1 MSRQTDEAQDGV
13 DMRRAQWSAELPDL
27 DTRGMAILGRMR
39 LITLS
44 LRPPIEA
51 IFRTYGLDSGEFDV
65 IATLRRSG
73 PPYCLRPTELY
84 RWLMISSGGLTARLA
99 RLEKAGYIAR
109 LPDPED
115 NRSTLVDL
123 TAAGAA
129 IVERAF
135 RQDMAFESAVLAALT
150 PDERVEYEKAKR
162 RGPRTLALIVI
173 GRMDL
178 IRDGNAVTPH
188 SSRPGGHA
196 PGSAPKGAGAAK
208 EAPTLERGL

>member
-51 IFRTYGLDSGEFDV
+51 IFRKHGLDSGEFDV

-84 RWLMISSGGLTARLA
+84 RWLMISSGGLTARLNK
-99 RLEKAGYIAR
+99 LEQAGLVTR
-109 LPDPED
+109 LPDPD
-115 NRSTLVDL
+115 DARSMLVQLTSAGADL
-123 TAAGAA
+123 T
-129 IVERAF
+129 ERAF
-135 RQDMAFESAVLAALT
+135 REDMAFESKVLEALT
-150 PDERVEYEKAKR
+150 PEEAGTLETLLRK
-162 RGPRTLALIVI
+162 LALSKLDPAI
-173 GRMDL
+173 
-178 IRDGNAVTPH
+178 T
-188 SSRPGGHA
+188 S
-196 PGSAPKGAGAAK
+196 
-208 EAPTLERGL
+208 